1 MNPMSDSNS
10 IPDDIVEAAEIA
22 AAKEHHEGFR
32 AAQRAVG
39 VDPMP
44 YEALSE
50 RTRRI
55 QRNQVRGAVVAALDA
70 VWPMVEAHWRN
81 TIADEIA
88 ALPMRRTGGGYLGD
102 LFTGPTMR
110 EMAQAVARGKGDQ

>member
-22 AAKEHHEGFR
+22 AAKEHHEAFR

-81 TIADEIA
+81 TIADEITQLDFPLDDDPTRRDV
-88 ALPMRRTGGGYLGD
+88 ALECATI
-102 LFTGPTMR
+102 
-110 EMAQAVARGKGDQ
+110 ARGNE